1 LRDSRVK
8 GMTAEAQRKFLE
20 KEREK
25 ESRKS
30 SKKMTKK
37 A

>member
-1 LRDSRVK
+1 
-8 GMTAEAQRKFLE
+8 M

-30 SKKMTKK
+30 TKIERRYRQREK
-37 A
+37 GAREREKE